1 MVESISEDSRIARAA
16 QAEGFEEKKP
26 STPKGLIIGL
36 ALLAMVFVGLLGA
49 AIFLLIQ
56 PGAPTETIRDVVI
69 IIAAFEFMIIGLAM
83 VILIVQLAR
92 LVNLLQNEVRPILD
106 SASDAAYT
114 LRGTARFLS
123 ANLVAPVV
131 KVNSAMA
138 ALRRGFDLL
147 NFGRRK

>member
-1 MVESISEDSRIARAA
+1 MADSISEDNRISRAA

-26 STPKGLIIGL
+26 STSKGFIIGL
-36 ALLAMVFVGLLGA
+36 AVLGLLFVSLLGA
-49 AIFLLIQ
+49 AIYFLIQ

-69 IIAAFEFMIIGLAM
+69 IIAAFEFMIIGLAL
-83 VILIVQLAR
+83 VILVVQLAR

-106 SASDAAYT
+106 SASDAVYT

-147 NFGRRK
+147 NFSRRK

>member
-1 MVESISEDSRIARAA
+1 MVDSSSEDNRITRAA
-16 QAEGFEEKKP
+16 QAEGSEEKAT
-26 STPKGLIIGL
+26 SKGLIIGL
-36 ALLAMVFVGLLGA
+36 ALLALVFIGGLGA
-49 AIFLLIQ
+49 AIFFLIQ
-56 PGAPTETIRDVVI
+56 PGAPTETIRDLVI

-106 SASDAAYT
+106 SASEAVYT
-114 LRGTARFLS
+114 LRGTARFLG

-131 KVNSAMA
+131 KMNSAMA